1 MVNGSLTDYIRA
13 QLQRGYT
20 PEAVRSVLLQSG
32 YNPQDID
39 FALRIATRPV
49 SQTFSLTGRA
59 MVFVL
64 GGIFVIILLV
74 FAALFLFTSTPKDIQ
89 IQLRVQPE
97 QVLPGGTIAVSAVL
111 TSAQSSETPVDIA
124 YMVSEQYTHASVTSR
139 NEKLKVGAS
148 AVSSEQ
154 IPIPASLSPG
164 AYEVRI
170 TAQFDGTTR
179 TQTASFDVL
188 QPATAPSTPAT
199 PVPVEEQ
206 PEVVQCPP
214 SCDDLNPATDDTC
227 VRGSCVHALKPD
239 FCGNGQ
245 CESTEN
251 SVQCAAD
258 CGGTQDKSAVQDQ
271 AVKVAKSDPEK
282 AATLCNS
289 LTIPVD
295 VDPCFAAIANAS
307 KKSALCASITDSGI
321 RDNCLME
328 FAFTGDYT
336 VCNQLSN
343 RYLLTS
349 CQSLARFSTVQQEQ
363 SAAEQEAQQ
372 ITNERNATEA

>member
-1 MVNGSLTDYIRA
+1 MVNGSLNDYVRA

-20 PEAVRSVLLQSG
+20 PESIRSVLLQSG
-32 YNPQDID
+32 YNPQDIE
-39 FALRIATRPV
+39 FALRVTARPV
-49 SQTFSLTGRA
+49 SRTFSLTGRT
-59 MVFVL
+59 MLFVL
-64 GGIFVIILLV
+64 GGIFAVILVV
-74 FAALFLFTSTPKDIQ
+74 FASLYLFTSSPKDIQ

-97 QVLPGGTIAVSAVL
+97 QALPGSTIAVSAVL

-124 YMVSEQYTHASVTSR
+124 YVVSEQYTHASVTSR
-139 NEKLKVGAS
+139 NERLTVGAS

-154 IPIPASLSPG
+154 IPLPASLSPG

-170 TAQFDGTTR
+170 TARFDGTTR

-188 QPATAPSTPAT
+188 QPATAPSTIPSA
-199 PVPVEEQ
+199 PVEEQ

-227 VRGSCVHALKPD
+227 VRGSCVHAMKPD
-239 FCGNGQ
+239 YCGNGQ

-251 SVQCAAD
+251 SVGCPAD
-258 CGGTQDKSAVQDQ
+258 CGAVQDKSAVQQQ
-271 AVKVAKSDPEK
+271 AVKVAKSDAEK
-282 AATLCNS
+282 AATICNS

-295 VDPCFAAIANAS
+295 TDPCFAAIANAS
-307 KKSALCASITDSGI
+307 RKSALCTSITDSGI

-363 SAAEQEAQQ
+363 SAAEAEAQQ
-372 ITNERNATEA
+372 LAIEHNTSD